1 MSMNTLAVE
10 AVAKA
15 GGFPKPPSSDSALAG
30 LSKYIP
36 TESVT
41 LYIAAV
47 SAQRALAGLIPWL
60 TPTVIY
66 WIFVVLT
73 PIICFLLWARQLAN
87 AKKEKED
94 LKVSWL
100 SPKSW
105 PWWKIIASTIAFLV
119 WALAVP
125 GNPIMPP
132 ESEAGGV
139 VAGMAAIFVSTI
151 LNLFAPLFGE
161 KQT

>member
-41 LYIAAV
+41 LYVAAV
-47 SAQRALAGLIPWL
+47 SAQSALAGLIPWL
-60 TPTVIY
+60 TATVTY

-73 PIICFLLWARQLAN
+73 PIICFLLWARQVAN
-87 AKKEKED
+87 AKKENKD
-94 LKVSWL
+94 FKVSLL

-105 PWWKIIASTIAFLV
+105 PWWKMIASTIAFLV

-132 ESEAGGV
+132 GSEAGGV
-139 VAGMAAIFVSTI
+139 VAAFAAIFVSTI
-151 LNLFAPLFGE
+151 LSLFEPPSDK